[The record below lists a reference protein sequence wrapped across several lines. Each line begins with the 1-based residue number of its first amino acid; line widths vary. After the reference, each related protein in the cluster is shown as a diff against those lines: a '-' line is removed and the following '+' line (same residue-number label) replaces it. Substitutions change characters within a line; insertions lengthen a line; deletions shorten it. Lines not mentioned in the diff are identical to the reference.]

1 MIHRHEQYYTRR
13 MNVTEQMSNEKD
25 FRAAQEALKAADVS
39 KAKEKGTVHT
49 WWTFLPVSFNFILST
64 LQNSSVRRSLF

>member
-1 MIHRHEQYYTRR
+1 M
-13 MNVTEQMSNEKD
+13 
-25 FRAAQEALKAADVS
+25 AAQEALKASDVS

-49 WWTFLPVSFNFILST
+49 WWTSLSVSFNFILST